1 MPVIYQGSNP
11 DLYEYVEDRNLQG
24 QWFLLETLTE
34 YALKASSY
42 RFSLD
47 TLYALHHSAAVYLD
61 ESPGSIRK
69 GFNHIINSS
78 HVPPAPEEVP
88 GHLYDF
94 FGTLNDK
101 FEHETATHLAAYSLW
116 RITWIH
122 PFNECNGRTA
132 RVFAYLV
139 LCKKIGA
146 WLPGRSTIHERIK
159 RTSEIYYESLQMA
172 DRYFMENNTVNVE
185 PIERYLKHLVGA
197 QVIGLD

>member
-69 GFNHIINSS
+69 GFNHIKNSA
-78 HVPPAPEEVP
+78 HVPPAPEEVL

-94 FGTLNDK
+94 FRNSQRQVR
-101 FEHETATHLAAYSLW
+101 A
-116 RITWIH
+116 RITYASGSIFSLAYH
-122 PFNECNGRTA
+122 LDSPF
-132 RVFAYLV
+132 
-139 LCKKIGA
+139 
-146 WLPGRSTIHERIK
+146 
-159 RTSEIYYESLQMA
+159 Q
-172 DRYFMENNTVNVE
+172 
-185 PIERYLKHLVGA
+185 
-197 QVIGLD
+197 